1 MMGAVVGLRLP
12 EKHCESAR
20 RDAIYSIFEWAPLNR
35 GGGKVPYIE
44 GVEKGF

>member
-35 GGGKVPYIE
+35 
-44 GVEKGF
+44 VEERFPI